1 MSGSGSDAPRRND
14 DRALERLIDTMAK
27 LPGLGPRSARR
38 AVLAMLKKRERLLQP
53 MSDAM
58 VDVIASVQTCV
69 RCGNL
74 GTGPLCDIC
83 ADPTRDPRR
92 LCVVPDVSDLWAIER
107 SGAFDGEYHVLGGLL
122 SALDGVTPET
132 LRLTDLVRRAAGEAD
147 VAGYDKG
154 SVAAEEVILALPASI
169 DGQTTA
175 HVIQDYLQPLGVRVT
190 VLGRGVPVGG
200 DLDYLDDGTL
210 SAALS
215 QRRPL

>member
-1 MSGSGSDAPRRND
+1 M
-14 DRALERLIDTMAK
+14 ERLIEMMAK

-38 AVLAMLKKRERLLQP
+38 AVLAMLKKRERLLEP
-53 MSDAM
+53 ISEAM
-58 VDVIASVQTCV
+58 AEVLTSVVTCT

-83 ADPTRDPRR
+83 LDPKRSPSRI
-92 LCVVPDVSDLWAIER
+92 CVVPDVSDLWAIER

-132 LRLTDLVRRAAGEAD
+132 LRLPELTRR
-147 VAGYDKG
+147 VAGASGSAMQDVSDPPIESDVD
-154 SVAAEEVILALPASI
+154 SVAVEEVILALPATM

-175 HVIQDYLQPLGVRVT
+175 HVIQDYLEPLGVAVT
-190 VLGRGVPVGG
+190 MLGRGVPVGG
-200 DLDYLDDGTL
+200 DLDYLDEGTL

-215 QRRPL
+215 QRRRL